1 MAEFSTVTHGDLFS
15 VDLDL
20 DWLTRLLLNR
30 LFAKRMHEMHKR
42 THETHSN
49 QAFWVVFRGV
59 SAYTVHW
66 VSRAGL
72 FQCQL

>member
-1 MAEFSTVTHGDLFS
+1 MDSSTETSVFSKSRSRLVNQAFIKQTFCERHARNTRTKCMV
-15 VDLDL
+15 
-20 DWLTRLLLNR
+20 TRL
-30 LFAKRMHEMHKR
+30 
-42 THETHSN
+42 
-49 QAFWVVFRGV
+49 FWVVFRGV